1 LIVRM
6 TCALRWG
13 PRRLIS
19 GRSVAAVMVCA
30 AATCTLALA
39 APPVI
44 ESAGAETDAGPRV
57 TVATTGSDSE
67 RRRKV
72 RITKRPGPGKIVM
85 SMGPDVLPS
94 LSIGDRLVSTAELE
108 VTTDCAEPHAGC
120 VGTPYKYNPFLSVRL
135 VLASSR
141 KTTGGEGAVEI
152 ASVGRKCNQR
162 DLGHHCEIVFPGS
175 SLDIAGQ
182 VPCAP
187 SSCFLNMVVES
198 HQRRAKRGNRLLIG
212 ENEPDG
218 SVQGDHGR
226 LNVTRFSPGAQPRVA
241 PVGTTTALA
250 TSIPVVKGDGVVVYS
265 QQLDG
270 LKRNDQLA
278 ASASMTTDVEHLAYG
293 PLVRSRLILALD
305 PSATKPG
312 KDVKRLT
319 EDPKAELTEANGFNC
334 TQRRPR
340 CLTRKVGVI
349 TMSADAEDAS
359 GLPIP
364 LYVNLV
370 VDTANPGSTDRPS
383 DVVSIDP
390 LGGGLQVTRYP
401 ASMKG

>member
-1 LIVRM
+1 M
-6 TCALRWG
+6 TCAPRWG

-30 AATCTLALA
+30 AATCALALA

-44 ESAGAETDAGPRV
+44 ESAGAQTDAGPRV
-57 TVATTGSDSE
+57 MVATTGSDSE

-72 RITKRPGPGKIVM
+72 RITQRPGPGKIVM
-85 SMGPDVLPS
+85 SMGPNVLPS
-94 LSIGDRLVSTAELE
+94 LSTGDRLVSTAELE
-108 VTTDCAEPHAGC
+108 VTTDCAQPHAGC

-141 KTTGGEGAVEI
+141 KTTGGEGTVDI
-152 ASVGRKCNQR
+152 GSVGRKCNQR

-226 LNVTRFSPGAQPRVA
+226 LNVTRFSPGAQPPVA

-265 QQLDG
+265 QQLDE
-270 LKRNDQLA
+270 LERNEQLT

-340 CLTRKVGVI
+340 CLTRKAGVI
-349 TMSADAEDAS
+349 TMSEDAEDAS

-364 LYVNLV
+364 LHVNLV

-383 DVVSIDP
+383 DVVLIDP

>member
-1 LIVRM
+1 M

-30 AATCTLALA
+30 AATCALALA

-44 ESAGAETDAGPRV
+44 ESAGAQTDAGPRV
-57 TVATTGSDSE
+57 MVATTGSDSE

-72 RITKRPGPGKIVM
+72 RITQRPGPGKIVM
-85 SMGPDVLPS
+85 SMGPNVLPS
-94 LSIGDRLVSTAELE
+94 LSTGDRLVSTAELE
-108 VTTDCAEPHAGC
+108 VTTDCAQPHAGC

-141 KTTGGEGAVEI
+141 KTTGGEGTVDI
-152 ASVGRKCNQR
+152 GSVGRKCNQR

-226 LNVTRFSPGAQPRVA
+226 LNVTRFSPGAQPPVA

-265 QQLDG
+265 QQLDE
-270 LKRNDQLA
+270 LERNEQLT

-340 CLTRKVGVI
+340 CLTRKAGVI
-349 TMSADAEDAS
+349 TMSEDAEDAS

-364 LYVNLV
+364 LHVNLV

-383 DVVSIDP
+383 DVVLIDP

>member
-1 LIVRM
+1 M
-6 TCALRWG
+6 TCTLRWD

-19 GRSVAAVMVCA
+19 GRSVAAVMVFA
-30 AATCTLALA
+30 AATCTLAMA
-39 APPVI
+39 APPGI
-44 ESAGAETDAGPRV
+44 ESAGAQTDVGPRV
-57 TVATTGSDSE
+57 MVATTGSDSE

-72 RITKRPGPGKIVM
+72 RITKRPGPGKVVM

-94 LSIGDRLVSTAELE
+94 LSTGDRLVSTAELE
-108 VTTDCAEPHAGC
+108 VTTDCAQPHAGC

-135 VLASSR
+135 LLASTGR
-141 KTTGGEGAVEI
+141 TTGGEGTLEI
-152 ASVGRKCNQR
+152 GSVGRKCNQR

-226 LNVTRFSPGAQPRVA
+226 LNVTRFSPGAQPQVA

-270 LKRNDQLA
+270 LERNDQLA

-305 PSATKPG
+305 ASATKPG
-312 KDVKRLT
+312 KEVKLLT

-334 TQRRPR
+334 TQRKPR

-349 TMSADAEDAS
+349 TMSEDAEDAS

-383 DVVSIDP
+383 DVVTIDP

>member
-1 LIVRM
+1 M
-6 TCALRWG
+6 TCTPGWG
-13 PRRLIS
+13 PRCLKS
-19 GRSVAAVMVCA
+19 GRSVAAVIVCA
-30 AATCTLALA
+30 AATCALALA

-44 ESAGAETDAGPRV
+44 ESAGAQTDAGARV
-57 TVATTGSDSE
+57 MVATTGSDSE

-94 LSIGDRLVSTAELE
+94 LSTGDRLVSTAELE
-108 VTTDCAEPHAGC
+108 VTTDCAQPNAGC

-135 VLASSR
+135 LLASSR
-141 KTTGGEGAVEI
+141 KTTGGEGTVEI
-152 ASVGRKCNQR
+152 GSVGRKCNQR

-226 LNVTRFSPGAQPRVA
+226 LNVTRFSPGTQPQVA

-270 LKRNDQLA
+270 LERNDQLA

-349 TMSADAEDAS
+349 TMSEDAEDAS

-364 LYVNLV
+364 LHVNLV